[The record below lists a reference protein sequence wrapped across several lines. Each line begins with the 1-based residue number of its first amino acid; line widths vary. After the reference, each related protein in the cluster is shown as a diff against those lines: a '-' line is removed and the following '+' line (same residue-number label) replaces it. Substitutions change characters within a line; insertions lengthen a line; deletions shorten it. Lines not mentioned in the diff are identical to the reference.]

1 MKNTLIKSIALIL
14 ALSSS
19 SMALAT
25 MEAAW
30 SIPETNDALSKVKV
44 HCPEY
49 IYLKV
54 NGKMVQKS
62 WTHEVISNRSAN
74 DAGECVFD

>member
-1 MKNTLIKSIALIL
+1 MRNSFKALVL
-14 ALSSS
+14 GCLVVSAPSF
-19 SMALAT
+19 AT

-30 SIPETNDALSKVKV
+30 NAPNTLSLESKAKV

-54 NGKMVQKS
+54 DGKMVQKS
-62 WTHEVISNRSAN
+62 WTQDRKSV
-74 DAGECVFD
+74 V

>member
-1 MKNTLIKSIALIL
+1 
-14 ALSSS
+14 
-19 SMALAT
+19 

-30 SIPETNDALSKVKV
+30 NAPKTLASKAEAKV

-54 NGKMVQKS
+54 DGKMIQKS
-62 WTHEVISNRSAN
+62 WTHEVVTDRSAN
-74 DAGECVFD
+74 DIGECVFD